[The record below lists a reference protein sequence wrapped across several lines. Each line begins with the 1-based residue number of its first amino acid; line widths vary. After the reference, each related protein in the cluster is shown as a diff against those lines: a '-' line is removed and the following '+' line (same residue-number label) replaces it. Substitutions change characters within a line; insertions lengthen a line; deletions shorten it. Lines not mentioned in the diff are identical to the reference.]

1 MKKIGDSL
9 DSTLKVLYEEYN
21 QLVMR
26 IACNVLR
33 DKELAKDAFQ
43 AAFLCIAQNTDKV
56 PGSPDKKEKYIR
68 RIARNVAIDIYRK
81 NKKIKQ
87 SEIPLIDSCDT
98 DEKDNGK
105 KKSSIKEL
113 SVESF
118 ENSIL
123 RKYDII
129 WLYESLDKLD
139 TKDSEYIKEYYF
151 EELPITQIAEKHGI
165 SVEAAYKRVYRS
177 LDRLRKIFM
186 KQEAWNEK
194 RNQ

>member
-81 NKKIKQ
+81 
-87 SEIPLIDSCDT
+87 T
-98 DEKDNGK
+98 
-105 KKSSIKEL
+105 
-113 SVESF
+113 
-118 ENSIL
+118 
-123 RKYDII
+123 R
-129 WLYESLDKLD
+129 
-139 TKDSEYIKEYYF
+139 
-151 EELPITQIAEKHGI
+151 
-165 SVEAAYKRVYRS
+165 R
-177 LDRLRKIFM
+177 
-186 KQEAWNEK
+186 
-194 RNQ
+194 